1 MAWFGSLRAARFA
14 KASFAI
20 ASHHNLAVPVK
31 EGACIRQC
39 AFAKYLE
46 G

>member
-46 G
+46 V

>member
-1 MAWFGSLRAARFA
+1 MAWFGSLWAARFA
-14 KASFAI
+14 KASIAI

-31 EGACIRQC
+31 EGACIKQC
-39 AFAKYLE
+39 VFAKYLE

>member
-1 MAWFGSLRAARFA
+1 MAWFGSLQAARFA

-20 ASHHNLAVPVK
+20 ANHHNLAVPVK

-46 G
+46 V